1 MKCTFCDVHK
11 YGFFGNASLPDLE
24 YQIRYIIEHEDVRFT
39 NRFNVHYAR
48 MGEPTW
54 NPAVLDLL
62 SLDWTTWLKSVVFTL
77 SPSIP

>member
-1 MKCTFCDVHK
+1 M
-11 YGFFGNASLPDLE
+11 LDLE

-54 NPAVLDLL
+54 NP
-62 SLDWTTWLKSVVFTL
+62 SVFGVHEHRL
-77 SPSIP
+77 